1 MLYGGRGWTD
11 DAPGEPE
18 NLPAAQ
24 AAESLEVDLAG
35 SDSDMAQAGS
45 SAGGDGKE
53 RNRDFGT
60 AKTRTRLRSFSKSLP
75 MSLLRAREAVM
86 RHFRASLRRYN
97 MTEQQWR
104 VLRALSDVERI
115 EVTELA
121 RATFL
126 LPPSLSRI
134 LRDLEERKMITRQ
147 SAERDMRR
155 GVISISPS
163 GLALIEKVSPES
175 EAIYRSI
182 SREFGEEQLEELQ
195 VLLVELERRMNG
207 LQLPAVE
214 REDEAS

>member
-1 MLYGGRGWTD
+1 
-11 DAPGEPE
+11 
-18 NLPAAQ
+18 
-24 AAESLEVDLAG
+24 
-35 SDSDMAQAGS
+35 
-45 SAGGDGKE
+45 
-53 RNRDFGT
+53 
-60 AKTRTRLRSFSKSLP
+60 
-75 MSLLRAREAVM
+75 M

-104 VLRALSDVERI
+104 VLRALTDVERI

-134 LRDLEERKMITRQ
+134 LRDLEARKMITRQ
-147 SAERDMRR
+147 SAEKDMRR

-182 SREFGEEQLEELQ
+182 SKEFGEERLEELQ
-195 VLLVELERRMNG
+195 ILLTELERRMSNVS
-207 LQLPAVE
+207 LPALD
-214 REDEAS
+214 EDGGQP